1 MELKDYSCNRCCKAR
16 IDGHNRNRSSRS
28 RYSRLNRASDCRRN
42 RNRYCVS
49 AGVPTASESVTPC
62 VVVSATAVAVPIA
75 RVRKEVVERVR
86 KFV

>member
-42 RNRYCVS
+42 RNRSRDDCDYNRSRNRYCFRGRPNRS
-49 AGVPTASESVTPC
+49 
-62 VVVSATAVAVPIA
+62 
-75 RVRKEVVERVR
+75 
-86 KFV
+86 